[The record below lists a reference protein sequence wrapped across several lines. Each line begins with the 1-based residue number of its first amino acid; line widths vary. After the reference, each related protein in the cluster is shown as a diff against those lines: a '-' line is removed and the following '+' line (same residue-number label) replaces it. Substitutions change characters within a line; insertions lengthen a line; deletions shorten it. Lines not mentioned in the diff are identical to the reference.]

1 MRTKTLPLPAAPRR
15 FHSLRI
21 QPLLHF
27 RFSLVIPAAP
37 QELLHSHPRALPPAA
52 PRRFH
57 SLRIQPL
64 LHFRFSLLIP
74 ARLQE
79 LLHSHPRALP
89 PRLVPEP
96 RRSLL
101 PQWRPL
107 QQRFPVSRPLPQA
120 YRCSRRS
127 RPLRRLRR
135 SDSRPDRF
143 CPPFSRRCRE
153 SPST

>member
-57 SLRIQPL
+57 SFRLQSL

-74 ARLQE
+74 DPPRE
-79 LLHSHPRALP
+79 PLHFHPRALP
-89 PRLVPEP
+89 PRLLPAP
-96 RRSLL
+96 RRSRLALL
-101 PQWRPL
+101 QLLR
-107 QQRFPVSRPLPQA
+107 QRVRA
-120 YRCSRRS
+120 
-127 RPLRRLRR
+127 
-135 SDSRPDRF
+135 
-143 CPPFSRRCRE
+143 
-153 SPST
+153 